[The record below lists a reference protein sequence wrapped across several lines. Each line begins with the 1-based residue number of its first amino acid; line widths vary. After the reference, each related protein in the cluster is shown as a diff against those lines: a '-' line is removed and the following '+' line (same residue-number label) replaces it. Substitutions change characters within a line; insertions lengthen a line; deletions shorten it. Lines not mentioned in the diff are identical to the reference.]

1 MAADAPDLRTVP
13 LGFTAAELDVI
24 ARAADREPPEAFM
37 RRAILMIARPM
48 AAGATDDGSGEAA
61 PAEALEADDRP
72 LPPVAAAG
80 EATGALLESSKRL
93 EALMVEMLAALVTIL
108 SELYAH
114 GTFRDARHERACRS
128 RAEAKIAKVMPSF
141 RLLQEAYDARP

>member
-1 MAADAPDLRTVP
+1 MAADAPGLRTVP

-24 ARAADREPPEAFM
+24 ERAAGHEPPEAFM

-48 AAGATDDGSGEAA
+48 AGATDDGPGEAA
-61 PAEALEADDRP
+61 PIEVPVADDRP
-72 LPPVAAAG
+72 LLPVAAVS
-80 EATGALLESSKRL
+80 EETRALLESSRRL

-128 RAEAKIAKVMPSF
+128 RAEEKIAKVMPSF